1 MNRHLTRRRPL
12 ARLGRPGGVW
22 YPSGMHI
29 VGIVSAGAMGS
40 ALGARLRDGG
50 AHVVVALAGRS
61 ERTRRLA
68 AIVGLEDVGS
78 LESLVRE
85 ADVVLSV
92 LPPGAAV
99 DVAAEIAACA
109 GSARPLVVDLNAVG
123 PTVVLRIAAVLASAG
138 IDAVDGSIS
147 GPPPHTRGTTRIYL
161 SGARAPEAAALPLE
175 GVDRVVVSDVVG
187 AASAVKMCTA
197 SVYKGRVAVLTQALR
212 AAHAHG
218 VLEPVLGDLAET
230 GAADPEHAG
239 ATVGRASA
247 KAWRYV
253 AEMEEIAATQAAA
266 GLTPDLFRAFAT
278 VYAELAHRAV
288 AGAPE
293 DVPDDI
299 ALETV
304 LDLLSARQVQTE
316 APR

>member
-1 MNRHLTRRRPL
+1 M
-12 ARLGRPGGVW
+12 
-22 YPSGMHI
+22 
-29 VGIVSAGAMGS
+29 
-40 ALGARLRDGG
+40 
-50 AHVVVALAGRS
+50 
-61 ERTRRLA
+61 
-68 AIVGLEDVGS
+68 
-78 LESLVRE
+78 
-85 ADVVLSV
+85 
-92 LPPGAAV
+92 
-99 DVAAEIAACA
+99 
-109 GSARPLVVDLNAVG
+109 
-123 PTVVLRIAAVLASAG
+123 
-138 IDAVDGSIS
+138 
-147 GPPPHTRGTTRIYL
+147 
-161 SGARAPEAAALPLE
+161 
-175 GVDRVVVSDVVG
+175 VVSDVVG

-212 AAHAHG
+212 TAHAYG

-230 GAADPEHAG
+230 GAADPERAG

-266 GLTPDLFRAFAT
+266 GLTPELFRAFAT

-288 AGAPE
+288 ASAPE
-293 DVPDDI
+293 DVPDDV